1 MDLGRLRNI
10 GIVAHIDAGKT
21 TLTERILFYTG
32 VEHRMGEVHDGT
44 AVMDWMEE
52 ERRRGIT
59 ISAAA
64 TRCPWKG
71 FFVQIV
77 DTPGHVDFTA
87 EVSRSLRVLDGA
99 VVVVCAVAGVQ
110 AQTETVWRQ
119 ADRYRVPRLVFVNK
133 IDRRGADFAR
143 AVQSLRARLGA
154 NPVPVQIPLG
164 SGDDFRGVID
174 LVQRRLLTWE
184 SEDLGA
190 AVHEREIPPEA
201 LAEAEKARTGLCE
214 AVAECCEDLLD
225 AYLQEETLSPELLAQ
240 GLRQATLKGG
250 LVPVLVGS
258 ALRNQGVQPLLDAIL
273 ACLPSPL
280 ERPPVVGFDPSDP
293 ERSLERPPDPE
304 APFCGLVF
312 KVFQEAHSILFF
324 LRIYSGVLREGDLI
338 LLAREK
344 AAERVQQI
352 LVMHANHRERVREA
366 GPGSVVVVPG
376 LKRAQT
382 GDTLFHRGEAISLE
396 PIDFPE
402 PVITLTVEPERLAQ
416 REKLLD
422 ALRVID
428 REDPTLRVQLDEDSG
443 QARLAGMGELHLE
456 VVLHRLR
463 RDFRVGARA
472 GRPRVSYRETVG
484 EERAGT
490 ARVERPFAEGGRQV
504 VEVSLR
510 VCPGAQAAPRISF
523 GEGFSALPATVREAL
538 HREIG
543 DLVASAGS
551 LGYPLA
557 QIELEVQKLSWNPPE
572 ISPSVELVLG
582 GVARALDQAL
592 EGHARLL
599 EPIMDLRV
607 EVPEAFLSAVL
618 SDLQARQADVR
629 DMKVHGD
636 LRHIRAQV
644 PLQTMFA
651 WSTRLRS
658 LTQGRGTFSL
668 EPRGYAPVSPGRA
681 RELLQST

>member
-71 FFVQIV
+71 AFIQII

-174 LVQRRLLTWE
+174 LVRRRLLTWE

-190 AVHEREIPPEA
+190 AVHEEEIPPEA

-225 AYLQEETLSPELLAQ
+225 VYLTEETLSPELLAR
-240 GLRQATLKGG
+240 GLRQATLAGG

-280 ERPPVVGFDPSDP
+280 ERPPVVGFDPADP
-293 ERSLERPPDPE
+293 DKPLERPPDPE
-304 APFCGLVF
+304 APLCGLVF
-312 KVFQEAHSILFF
+312 KVFHEAHSILFF
-324 LRIYSGVLREGDLI
+324 LRIYSGVLREGDL
-338 LLAREK
+338 LYLSREK
-344 AAERVQQI
+344 GAERVQQI
-352 LVMHANHRERVREA
+352 LVMHANHRERIREA

-443 QARLAGMGELHLE
+443 QAKLAGMGELHLE
-456 VVLHRLR
+456 VVLHRLKQ
-463 RDFRVGARA
+463 DFRVAARA
-472 GRPRVSYRETVG
+472 GRPRVSYRETVV
-484 EERAGT
+484 EEHGGT
-490 ARVERPFAEGGRQV
+490 ARVERPMAEGGRQA

-510 VCPGAQAAPRISF
+510 VRPGPQAPPRIVF
-523 GEGFSALPATVREAL
+523 GEGFSALPGAVREAL
-538 HREIG
+538 HRESG

-557 QIELEVQKLSWNPPE
+557 QIELEIQQLSWHPPE
-572 ISPSVELVLG
+572 IPPSVELILG
-582 GVARALDQAL
+582 GMARALDHAL
-592 EGHARLL
+592 DGNARLL
-599 EPIMDLRV
+599 EPIMDLRA
-607 EVPEAFLSAVL
+607 EVPEAFLSPVL
-618 SDLQARQADVR
+618 SDLQARQAEVR

-636 LRHIRAQV
+636 QRHIRARV
-644 PLQTMFA
+644 PLQAMFA

-668 EPRGYAPVSPGRA
+668 EPCGYAPVPPDRA
-681 RELLQST
+681 RALLPGI